1 MKRKPTMEEILKAA
15 EPVIRK
21 RTAAANEMVTGIG
34 KEIIEDQAKWLDD
47 QMKDILT
54 PKLYAA
60 GLVGDLESEIEAYMQ
75 KHGIK
80 IVFIP
85 DRLALRIMIGGRV
98 HSQFIP
104 QILVDGEK
112 VDFKSPLDGA
122 KN

>member
-1 MKRKPTMEEILKAA
+1 MKRKPTMAEILKAA
-15 EPVIRK
+15 EPIIKK
-21 RTAAANEMVTGIG
+21 RTEEASEMVTGIG

-54 PKLYAA
+54 PRLYAA
-60 GLVGDLESEIEAYMQ
+60 GLAGDLESEIEAYMQ
-75 KHGIK
+75 KHSIK

-104 QILVDGEK
+104 QITVDGEAVELK
-112 VDFKSPLDGA
+112 PPLDSQQ
-122 KN
+122 N